1 MEGMSKTVVVISTM
15 AAAMVLACM
24 AALLTATPGGGKPP
38 TVTLVGAGD
47 IAGCDFKADRKTARL
62 VGKIPGTV
70 FTLGDNAYPDGTRQQ
85 FRDCYDPTWGNYK
98 KRTRPAVGNHEYYTS
113 GAKPIF
119 DPFGS
124 SGAKPYFDYFGWRAG
139 KPTRGYYSYDR
150 GTWHILALNSNCKE
164 VGGCEGRSDQGR
176 WLRRDLDHHRA
187 RCTLA
192 YFHHPLYASGR
203 DKDSSQVKPFW
214 HILYNHH
221 ADVILNGH
229 AHRYERFARITP
241 SGKRSSAR
249 GIRQF
254 IVGTG
259 GAPGDF
265 QKGPDEPRVQAKKV
279 GAPGVLKLELGSG
292 FYRWKFVSV
301 AGRNYTDSG
310 RARCH

>member
-1 MEGMSKTVVVISTM
+1 MEGMSKTVVIGSM
-15 AAAMVLACM
+15 ASAMLLASI
-24 AALLTATPGGGKPP
+24 AALLTAVEGASKPQ

-47 IAGCDFKADRKTARL
+47 IGRCDDRSDSKTARL

-70 FTLGDNAYPDGTRQQ
+70 FTLGDHAYPEGTRAQ
-85 FRDCYDPTWGNYK
+85 FRDCYEPTWGKYK
-98 KRTRPAVGNHEYYTS
+98 NRTRPTAGNHDYHTA
-113 GAKPIF
+113 GAK
-119 DPFGS
+119 
-124 SGAKPYFDYFGWRAG
+124 AYFNYFRWRAG
-139 KPTRGYYSYDR
+139 RPRGYYSYDR
-150 GTWHILALNSNCKE
+150 GTWHVVVLNSNCKE
-164 VGGCEGRSDQGR
+164 VGGCKWKSAQGR
-176 WLRRDLDHHRA
+176 WLRTDLANYRA

-203 DKDSSQVKPFW
+203 GEDSPQVKPFW

-221 ADVILNGH
+221 ADVILSGH

-241 SGKRSSAR
+241 SGERSSSR

-259 GAPGDF
+259 GGRAEF
-265 QKGPDEPRVQAKKV
+265 QQGPDEPRVQAKKA
-279 GAPGVLKLELGSG
+279 GAPGVLKLDLGSG
-292 FYRWKFVSV
+292 FYHWKFVPV

>member
-1 MEGMSKTVVVISTM
+1 MEGMSKSVLVVVGAM
-15 AAAMVLACM
+15 ASAMVLACTM
-24 AALLTATPGGGKPP
+24 TAELTAVEGVSQRR

-47 IAGCDFKADRKTARL
+47 IGRCDDRSDTKTARL

-70 FTLGDNAYPDGTRQQ
+70 FTLGDNAYPDSTRQQ
-85 FRDCYDPTWGNYK
+85 FRNCYDATWGKFK
-98 KRTRPAVGNHEYYTS
+98 KRTRPTAGNHDYHT
-113 GAKPIF
+113 A
-119 DPFGS
+119 
-124 SGAKPYFDYFGWRAG
+124 GAKPYFNYFRWRAG
-139 KPTRGYYSYDR
+139 RPTGYYSYER
-150 GTWHILALNSNCKE
+150 GAWHIVALNSNCNE
-164 VGGCEGRSDQGR
+164 VGGCDWRSAQGR
-176 WLRRDLDHHRA
+176 WLRRDLAHHRR

-192 YFHHPLYASGR
+192 YFHHPLYASGTGY
-203 DKDSSQVKPFW
+203 DSSQVKPFW

>member
-1 MEGMSKTVVVISTM
+1 MSKTILAVGAM
-15 AAAMVLACM
+15 ASAMVLACM
-24 AALLTATPGGGKPP
+24 AAVLTATPGVGKAR

-47 IAGCDFKADRKTARL
+47 IGRCDDTSDRKTARL

-70 FTLGDNAYPDGTRQQ
+70 FTLGDHAYHDGTRAQ
-85 FRDCYDPTWGNYK
+85 FRDCYDATWGKYK
-98 KRTRPAVGNHEYYTS
+98 KRTRPTAGNHDYRT
-113 GAKPIF
+113 A
-119 DPFGS
+119 
-124 SGAKPYFDYFGWRAG
+124 GAKPYFNYFRWRAG
-139 KPTRGYYSYDR
+139 RPRGYYSYDR
-150 GTWHILALNSNCKE
+150 GAWHIVALNSNCEE
-164 VGGCEGRSDQGR
+164 VGGCDWRSAQGR
-176 WLRRDLDHHRA
+176 WLRTDLARHRA

-203 DKDSSQVKPFW
+203 GEDSPEVKPFW

-229 AHRYERFARITP
+229 AHRYERFARITS

-259 GAPGDF
+259 GAPGGS

-279 GAPGVLKLELGSG
+279 DAPGVLKLKLGSG
-292 FYRWKFVSV
+292 FYRWRFVPV
-301 AGRNYTDSG
+301 GGRNYTDSG

>member
-1 MEGMSKTVVVISTM
+1 MSKIVLAVGTM
-15 AAAMVLACM
+15 ASAMVLASM
-24 AALLTATPGGGKPP
+24 AAVLTAVPGVTQTQ

-62 VGKIPGTV
+62 LGKIRGTV
-70 FTLGDNAYPDGTRQQ
+70 FTLGDNVYLDGTRAQ
-85 FRDCYDPTWGNYK
+85 FHNCYDPTWGNYK
-98 KRTRPAVGNHEYYTS
+98 KRTKPSVGDQDYAT
-113 GAKPIF
+113 
-119 DPFGS
+119 
-124 SGAKPYFDYFGWRAG
+124 SGAKPYFDYFRWRAG
-139 KPTRGYYSYDR
+139 KPTRGYYSYDLE
-150 GTWHILALNSNCKE
+150 TWHIVALNSNCKE
-164 VGGCEGRSDQGR
+164 VGGCEWKSAQGR
-176 WLRRDLDHHRA
+176 WLRRDLANHQA

-192 YFHHPLYASGR
+192 YFHHPLYASGSNY
-203 DKDSSQVKPFW
+203 DSPKVKPFW

-221 ADVILNGH
+221 AEVILSGH

-241 SGKRSSAR
+241 SGERSSAR

-259 GAPGDF
+259 GAPGGS

-279 GAPGVLKLELGSG
+279 DAPGVLKLDLGSG
-292 FYRWKFVSV
+292 FYQWKFVPV